1 MSWSQLGTILWLR
14 WRLTRNQW
22 SRHGTVTATIS
33 VIVTTLLVVT
43 GAAGGIGG
51 FLLGALGKVGASAV
65 AMLGLWDVLVG
76 AFLLFWLIGVL
87 SEIQRSEAIDIGKVL
102 HMPISLKGIFLVN
115 YLASHLTLSIIV
127 FVPWMVGLT
136 AGFAWR
142 RGGAMILLLPLVMGF
157 LFSVTAWTYWL
168 RGWLVAMLVRNPRRY
183 HAIVAGVTIVFMLLS
198 QLPNLLTHTHFN
210 HNLGSHERTGR
221 ATLPIQPPTGRGAGS
236 GIPPVVLLL
245 HKAIPPLW
253 VGNGAMSLAA
263 GHPWPAILGTTGAFA
278 IGGLGLAG
286 AYRSTRRFYVGRDA
300 VPRARRKRKK
310 TQVAAAAG
318 LRPGETGL
326 RPGGAGTFLERSLP
340 GIPEEAAASA
350 LATFRS
356 LTRATEVK
364 MALASTI
371 PMVLLYAGM
380 MFFSAAPVPT
390 SGTQL
395 FYATGIALLPFL
407 GVMQILDNQFGFDR
421 SGFRTLVLSPAPR
434 WQILLGKNLA
444 LLPMVLGLGMIYI
457 ALAGLVR
464 HISAVILLAALVQ
477 LLAAFLLLSLYGSF
491 LSISMP
497 LRVASG
503 SLKPTKV
510 STARTLLVMLSFLL
524 FSVVG
529 APIILPAVL
538 ALVFCGTGGP
548 SAEWMTLLFS
558 MAELAVFAALYP
570 LGLRHLGRL
579 LQRRETDIL
588 QIVTQEVE

>member
-1 MSWSQLGTILWLR
+1 MNWSQLWTILWLR

-22 SRHGTVTATIS
+22 SRHGTVTAVIS
-33 VIVTTLLVVT
+33 VIVTILLVAT

-51 FLLGALGKVGASAV
+51 FLLGALGKVGASPA

-115 YLASHLTLSIIV
+115 YVASHLTLSIIV

-142 RGGAMILLLPLVMGF
+142 RGWAMVLMLPLVMGF

-183 HAIVAGVTIVFMLLS
+183 RAIVAGVTIVFMLLS
-198 QLPNLLTHTHFN
+198 QLPNLITNARFG
-210 HNLGSHERTGR
+210 HNRRSYERTGR
-221 ATLPIQPPTGRGAGS
+221 ATSPIQPPTGRDAGA

-245 HKAIPPLW
+245 HKAVPPLW
-253 VGNGAMSLAA
+253 VGNGAMSLAT
-263 GHPWPAILGTTGAFA
+263 GHPWPAVLGTAGAFV

-286 AYRSTRRFYVGRDA
+286 AYRSTRRFYVGRGA
-300 VPRARRKRKK
+300 VPRAKRKRKK
-310 TQVAAAAG
+310 AQVSVA
-318 LRPGETGL
+318 
-326 RPGGAGTFLERSLP
+326 AGTFLERRLP
-340 GIPEEAAASA
+340 GIPEEAAVVA
-350 LATFRS
+350 LATLRS

-380 MFFSAAPVPT
+380 MFFSTSPVPAN
-390 SGTQL
+390 GTQL

-444 LLPMVLGLGMIYI
+444 LLPILLGFGLIYV

-464 HISAVILLAALVQ
+464 HIPPVILLAALVQ
-477 LLAAFLLLSLYGSF
+477 LLAAFVLLSLYGNF

-524 FSVVG
+524 FTAIG
-529 APIILPAVL
+529 APIVLPAVL

-548 SAEWMTLLFS
+548 SAERMTLLFS
-558 MAELAVFAALYP
+558 AVELVILAVLYP
-570 LGLRHLGRL
+570 FGLRRLGAR
-579 LQRRETDIL
+579 LQRREKEIL
-588 QIVTQEVE
+588 RIVTQEVE

>member
-1 MSWSQLGTILWLR
+1 MSWTQLCTILWLR

-22 SRHGTVTATIS
+22 SRHGTMTAMIS
-33 VIVTTLLVVT
+33 VIVTTLLVAT

-51 FLLGALGKVGASAV
+51 FLVGALGKMGTSPT
-65 AMLGLWDVLVG
+65 AMLGLWDVLIG

-87 SEIQRSEAIDIGKVL
+87 SEIQRSEAIDVGKVL

-127 FVPWMVGLT
+127 FVPWMVGLA
-136 AGFAWR
+136 AGFMWSH
-142 RGGAMILLLPLVMGF
+142 GWAMVLLLPLIVGF
-157 LFSVTAWTYWL
+157 LFSITTWTYYL

-183 HAIVAGVTIVFMLLS
+183 HAIVAGISIVFMLLS
-198 QLPNLLTHTHFN
+198 QLPNLITNARFGHHRR
-210 HNLGSHERTGR
+210 SYERTGR
-221 ATLPIQPPTGRGAGS
+221 ATLPLQPPTGKDAGS

-253 VGNGAMSLAA
+253 VGNGAMSLMT
-263 GHPWPAILGTTGAFA
+263 GNPWPAVLGTAGAFA
-278 IGGLGLAG
+278 IGGLGLG
-286 AYRSTRRFYVGRDA
+286 GVYRSTRRFYEGRGA
-300 VPRARRKRKK
+300 VPRTKRKRKK
-310 TQVAAAAG
+310 AQGSVA
-318 LRPGETGL
+318 
-326 RPGGAGTFLERSLP
+326 AGTFLERRLP
-340 GIPEEAAASA
+340 GIPEEAAALA

-380 MFFSAAPVPT
+380 MFFSTSPT
-390 SGTQL
+390 PTNGMQL

-407 GVMQILDNQFGFDR
+407 GLMQVLDNQFGFDR

-444 LLPMVLGLGMIYI
+444 LLPILLGFGLIYV

-464 HISAVILLAALVQ
+464 HIPPVILLAALVQ
-477 LLAAFLLLSLYGSF
+477 LLAAFVLLSLYGNF

-524 FSVVG
+524 FTAIG
-529 APIILPAVL
+529 APIVLPAVL

-548 SAEWMTLLFS
+548 SAERMTLLFS
-558 MAELAVFAALYP
+558 AVELVILAGLYP
-570 LGLRHLGRL
+570 LGLRRLGAR
-579 LQRRETDIL
+579 LQRREKEIL
-588 QIVTQEVE
+588 RIVTQEVE